1 MFPPRL
7 VGIVALGITEAR
19 CKYCRERILWVTTAS
34 EPGKPSRTL
43 PFTYPRPFPVRVETN
58 AAGIQFEYWP
68 RESLH
73 LLTCRRQ
80 PTTTTNTDTKS
91 FPRVGPLKAG
101 GVDRQDLPRTSRT
114 GGATAAERTNT
125 YER

>member
-19 CKYCRERILWVTTAS
+19 CKYCRDRILWVTTAS

-58 AAGIQFEYWP
+58 AAGIRFEYWP

-80 PTTTTNTDTKS
+80 PTTTTTKTFS
-91 FPRVGPLKAG
+91 RAVS
-101 GVDRQDLPRTSRT
+101 GVDASQASVPHRNE
-114 GGATAAERTNT
+114 G
-125 YER
+125 